1 MEIRD
6 CMITP
11 VHTVCPTDTIAA
23 AAKLMADFAIGAVPV
38 IEDNLLR
45 GIVTDRDI
53 AVRGVAQGLDSG
65 QPVARVMSADVASC
79 RPNACIDDVLAEMVT
94 HGVRRI
100 PICSEGGALVGI
112 VSIGDLARIDWD
124 KEEIGITL
132 GDICRTSTTEI
143 LAPAA

>member
-1 MEIRD
+1 MEIRN

-11 VHTVCPTDTIAA
+11 VHTVGPADTIATA
-23 AAKLMADFAIGAVPV
+23 ARLMADFDIGAVPV
-38 IEDNLLR
+38 SEDGLLR

-53 AVRGVAQGLDSG
+53 AVRVVAQGLDSD
-65 QPVARVMSADVASC
+65 QPVTRFMSGDVKSC

-100 PICSEGGALVGI
+100 PVCAEGGALFGI

-124 KEEIGITL
+124 KE
-132 GDICRTSTTEI
+132 
-143 LAPAA
+143 

>member
-1 MEIRD
+1 MEIRN

-11 VHTVCPTDTIAA
+11 VHTVRPTDTIAT
-23 AAKLMADFAIGAVPV
+23 AAKLMADFGIGAVPV
-38 IEDNLLR
+38 IADNLLR

-53 AVRGVAQGLDSG
+53 AVRAVAQGLDPD
-65 QPVARVMSADVASC
+65 QPIARVMSDDVTSC

-100 PICSEGGALVGI
+100 PICAEDGALVGI

-124 KEEIGITL
+124 KEEIGITF
-132 GDICRTSTTEI
+132 GDICRHRSTEI
-143 LAPAA
+143 PAPAA

>member
-6 CMITP
+6 CMKSP
-11 VHTVCPTDTIAA
+11 VRTVRPTDTIAT
-23 AAKLMADFAIGAVPV
+23 AAKLMADSGIGAVPV
-38 IEDNLLR
+38 IEDGLLR

-53 AVRGVAQGLDSG
+53 AVRGVAQGLDAA
-65 QPVARVMSADVASC
+65 QPVTRVMSADVTSC
-79 RPNACIDDVLAEMVT
+79 RPEACIDDVLAEMVT

-100 PICSEGGALVGI
+100 PVCSEGGALVGI

-132 GDICRTSTTEI
+132 GDICRPIRTEI
-143 LAPAA
+143 PASAA